1 MTIQVQATQSIQ
13 FYNSQNATIT
23 SLNKIWRLS
32 RRIRKISA
40 EYCNDRQNYEQHK

>member
-1 MTIQVQATQSIQ
+1 LQIP
-13 FYNSQNATIT
+13 QNATVT

-40 EYCNDRQNYEQHK
+40 EYCNDRQNYEAAQVMDFNANVPV